1 MLKPSAAI
9 GQLHELGRR
18 RPLLLLGISTVAFS
32 TAPVFIQ
39 ASSTSGPV
47 FAFWRSWI
55 GIVVTFAAVTLAGR
69 FDLALPRGREWRLP
83 VWAGFLNAVSMT
95 MFMTAVKFTSVVD
108 ISLLTMLN
116 PVLIA
121 LWAIPMFGERP
132 GLRFRLRTL
141 VAMLGSALVV
151 LGGSIGPG
159 GHPLGIAL
167 GTLSVLCWSLQF
179 VSVKRARGTMDTI
192 PLTVGMLASST
203 LFVSL
208 FCFVTRADVWNLSGA
223 DMLNVAAV
231 VAVPGAIGAM
241 LLFWSLRWVP
251 ANVPPL
257 MSLPMPFLAAAMA
270 WFFLGEGVTLVH
282 VGGGSITLV
291 GVAAALLSRS
301 GKALLATEYTRP
313 TASPPL
319 V

>member
-1 MLKPSAAI
+1 MLKPPAI
-9 GQLHELGRR
+9 GQLRELGSR
-18 RPLLLLGISTVAFS
+18 RPLLLLSISTVAFS

-47 FAFWRSWI
+47 FAFWRSWV
-55 GIVVTFAAVTLAGR
+55 GIVATVAVVTLAGR
-69 FDLALPRGREWRLP
+69 VDLAFPRGREWWIP
-83 VWAGFLNAVSMT
+83 VWAGFFSAAST
-95 MFMTAVKFTSVVD
+95 IMFMTAVKFTSVVD

-132 GLRFRLRTL
+132 GLRFRLWTV
-141 VAMLGSALVV
+141 VAMFGSAVV
-151 LGGSIGPG
+151 ILGGSTGPD

-167 GTLSVLCWSLQF
+167 GTMSVLCWSLQF
-179 VSVKRARGTMDTI
+179 VSMKRARGTMDTI
-192 PLTVGMLASST
+192 PLTVGVLAVST

-208 FCFVTRADVWNLSGA
+208 FCFVTRADIWNLSGA
-223 DMLNVAAV
+223 DMLNVAGV
-231 VAVPGAIGAM
+231 VVVPGGIGAM

-270 WFFLGEGVTLVH
+270 WFFLGEGVTPVH
-282 VGGGSITLV
+282 VGGGAITLV
-291 GVAAALLSRS
+291 GVATALLSRS
-301 GKALLATEYTRP
+301 GKALLATDYTRP
-313 TASPPL
+313 TASPPI

>member
-1 MLKPSAAI
+1 M
-9 GQLHELGRR
+9 
-18 RPLLLLGISTVAFS
+18 LLLSISTVAFS

-47 FAFWRSWI
+47 FAFWRSWV
-55 GIVVTFAAVTLAGR
+55 GIVATVAVVTLAGR
-69 FDLALPRGREWRLP
+69 FDLAFPRGREWWIP
-83 VWAGFLNAVSMT
+83 VWAGFFSAAST
-95 MFMTAVKFTSVVD
+95 IMFMTAVKFTSVVD

-132 GLRFRLRTL
+132 GLRFRLWTV
-141 VAMLGSALVV
+141 VAMFGSAVV
-151 LGGSIGPG
+151 ILGGSTGPD
-159 GHPLGIAL
+159 GHPLGITL

-179 VSVKRARGTMDTI
+179 VSMKRARGTMDTI
-192 PLTVGMLASST
+192 PLTVGVLAVGT
-203 LFVSL
+203 VFVSL
-208 FCFVTRADVWNLSGA
+208 FCFVTRADIWNLSGA
-223 DMLNVAAV
+223 DMLNVAGV
-231 VAVPGAIGAM
+231 VVVPGGIGAM

-270 WFFLGEGVTLVH
+270 WFFLGEGVTPVH
-282 VGGGSITLV
+282 VGGGAITMV

-301 GKALLATEYTRP
+301 GKALLATDYTRP
-313 TASPPL
+313 TASPPI